1 MLLDKQISLLYSMN
15 NELNNDTIIDIANR
29 IRTHLKKFKTYTF
42 RPVRIDGIYCYVVIH
57 RKSKIINFEAIHVSC
72 LLKIGNERKMQKYS
86 LLYKKYKTLENAVE
100 YIRKVVSTYKL
111 YNGDLVNPSD
121 FELLKLEEQ
130 ILPFE
135 ESQKCSV
142 CLENTQETTVCN
154 HYICFRCREKCIY
167 SNNTDCPICRNSDVM
182 KFFNIDNRLI
192 NNAEYGILRNAI
204 DYEYNSGDSS
214 YEPDDDSPDTS
225 DTAESS
231 DTEEEST
238 DSNNFDIHANL
249 LPIFFTPNIFASA
262 SSEFLNEI
270 AVPRLTDLHDTD

>member
-1 MLLDKQISLLYSMN
+1 MN
-15 NELNNDTIIDIANR
+15 NEFNNYTITDIANR
-29 IRTHLKKFKTYTF
+29 IRSHLNKFKTYTF
-42 RPVRIDGIYCYVVIH
+42 RPVRIDGIYCYIVIH
-57 RKSKIINFEAIHVSC
+57 RKSNIINFEAIHVSC
-72 LLKIGNERKMQKYS
+72 FVKIGNERKMQKYS
-86 LLYKKYKTLENAVE
+86 LLHKKYTSLENAVE

-111 YNGDLVNPSD
+111 YNGDLVNPRD
-121 FELLKLEEQ
+121 FELLKLEEL

-167 SNNTDCPICRNSDVM
+167 SNNTDCPICRNSDIM
-182 KFFNIDNRLI
+182 RTFNIDNHLI
-192 NNAEYGILRNAI
+192 NNSEYEIVHNAI
-204 DYEYNSGDSS
+204 DYEYDSGDS
-214 YEPDDDSPDTS
+214 
-225 DTAESS
+225 AESS
-231 DTEEEST
+231 ESSESSVTEEEST

-270 AVPRLTDLHDTD
+270 TMPRFTNVYENGID

>member
-1 MLLDKQISLLYSMN
+1 MN
-15 NELNNDTIIDIANR
+15 NEFNNYTITDIANR

-42 RPVRIDGIYCYVVIH
+42 RPVRIDGIYCYVIIH
-57 RKSKIINFEAIHVSC
+57 RKSKIINFEAIHVNC
-72 LLKIGNERKMQKYS
+72 FVKIGNERKLQKYS
-86 LLYKKYKTLENAVE
+86 LLHKKYKSLENAVE
-100 YIRKVVSTYKL
+100 YVRKVVSTYKL
-111 YNGDLVNPSD
+111 YNGDLVNPND
-121 FELLKLEEQ
+121 FELLKLEEH

-182 KFFNIDNRLI
+182 RTFNIDNRLI
-192 NNAEYGILRNAI
+192 NNAEYSIVRNAI

-214 YEPDDDSPDTS
+214 YDTDEHSSESS
-225 DTAESS
+225 DIS

-238 DSNNFDIHANL
+238 YSNNFDIHANL

-262 SSEFLNEI
+262 SSEFLNDI
-270 AVPRLTDLHDTD
+270 TMPRLTNLYDTD